1 VLYSPQP
8 PSLKSFNINR
18 DETVLILAAFAGQKY
33 GKLCHMYT
41 QGSQTLRNFVWLLG
55 LLAAS
60 GIMLFV
66 WPPQSGRPFL
76 SRWSG
81 VAAQP
86 AAATEQPAAAPALVM
101 QATPDPSALESYNQG
116 SLLQDADPSGR
127 VRFYRRNVAG
137 GSIAYFVVTLDQQVH
152 LEVINADG
160 ATPGSDAT
168 GDTIWTDGK
177 KHLATVAQ
185 MAQAPYAARPGMS
198 LLAAMAFGFHGD
210 ARTSDEGS
218 VVING
223 KLLRANPGRSAL
235 CVTSDNKALI
245 GLFDTSAL
253 GQCAQ
258 AIGGGPV
265 ILWRGKIANPDVG
278 TETERYLPF
287 NPLGEDFVQIDWR
300 KKVYSGSYPKTVIGT
315 GTHADGRAYL
325 VLLISNGISGL
336 DLAEQL
342 KALGCTDAL
351 GGDDDSSTQAVW
363 RGAPVQ
369 SHSPRAVPDAL
380 GVYLHT
386 Q

>member
-1 VLYSPQP
+1 MNTQVPH
-8 PSLKSFNINR
+8 SLRTI
-18 DETVLILAAFAGQKY
+18 
-33 GKLCHMYT
+33 
-41 QGSQTLRNFVWLLG
+41 TLLLG

-60 GIMLFV
+60 ACLLLI
-66 WPPQSGRPFL
+66 WPSQSSRPFL

-81 VAAQP
+81 GVAALP
-86 AAATEQPAAAPALVM
+86 VAAAEPQSSATTALVL

-127 VRFYRRNVAG
+127 VRFYRRDVAG

-160 ATPGSDAT
+160 ATPGSDAS
-168 GDTIWTDGK
+168 GDTIWLDGQ

-185 MAQAPYAARPGMS
+185 MAQAPYATRTGMS
-198 LLAAMAFGFHGD
+198 LLGAMAFGFHGD

-223 KLLRANPGRSAL
+223 KLLRANSGRAAL
-235 CVTSDNKALI
+235 CVTKDSKAMI
-245 GLFDTSAL
+245 GLFDASAL
-253 GQCAQ
+253 GKCDQ

-265 ILWRGKIANPDVG
+265 ILWKGKIANPAVG
-278 TETERYLPF
+278 AATDRYLPF
-287 NPLGEDFVQIDWR
+287 NPLGEDFVQLDWR
-300 KKVYSGSYPKTVIGT
+300 KQVYSGSYPKTVIGT

-325 VLLISNGISGL
+325 VMLISNGVGGL
-336 DLAEQL
+336 DVAEQL

-363 RGAPVQ
+363 RGAPVH
-369 SHSPRAVPDAL
+369 SHSPRTVPDAL
-380 GVYLHT
+380 GVYLRT